1 MKRIASSFH
10 KEMHRSREKYGNA
23 EFLFKFVNETVHNF
37 EKENEE
43 VIIPEWL
50 FDVRKPFRARLPVFP
65 ANEKFSKLFTK
76 KREGFTNGWIKLI
89 IIWDTHVKL
98 IKKDKVQHHDCLYC
112 YIHCYIRFYAH
123 VQII

>member
-1 MKRIASSFH
+1 
-10 KEMHRSREKYGNA
+10 MHRSREKYRNA

-50 FDVRKPFRARLPVFP
+50 FDVSSSLPCQREIQQVIYK
-65 ANEKFSKLFTK
+65 EKRRFYKWLDK
-76 KREGFTNGWIKLI
+76 IDHNLGH
-89 IIWDTHVKL
+89 THVKL
-98 IKKDKVQHHDCLYC
+98 IKKTKCNIMIVW
-112 YIHCYIRFYAH
+112 YIGFYAH

>member
-1 MKRIASSFH
+1 MKRIASNFH
-10 KEMHRSREKYGNA
+10 KEMHRSREKYRNA
-23 EFLFKFVNETVHNF
+23 EFLFKFLNETVHNF

-50 FDVRKPFRARLPVFP
+50 FDVRKPFRARPPVFP

-89 IIWDTHVKL
+89 IIWDTHT
-98 IKKDKVQHHDCLYC
+98 
-112 YIHCYIRFYAH
+112 
-123 VQII
+123 